1 MPAGPMGGRSLWIV
15 YNRVMRLTI
24 PTLAVTA
31 SLTGGCVAQKDYDAL
46 RKQFDDATSALAAS
60 EQMETDLRGTLDRK
74 TQESKARDED
84 LRSQIAVLNDQL
96 SQCDVDRLEQEQRLA
111 KMLSD
116 QGEMEASIEEMQ
128 EALAEN
134 RKRREAIERRVAA
147 YQDLLARF
155 QSLIDSGALEVKI
168 VDGRMVVQMQ
178 TDVLFA
184 SGSAELSAE
193 GARAVADVSQ
203 VLADI
208 PERRYQVEGHTD
220 NVPIT
225 KKYASNWELAAARA
239 VNVVKAM
246 INAGL
251 RPDRVSAA
259 SFSEYRPT
267 APNDSS
273 ASKAKNRRIEI
284 VVVPNLDELPGAD
297 ELQRFSR

>member
-1 MPAGPMGGRSLWIV
+1 
-15 YNRVMRLTI
+15 MRLTI

-31 SLTGGCVAQKDYDAL
+31 TLTGGCVAQKDYDAL
-46 RKQFDDATSALAAS
+46 RKQFDDATSELTAA
-60 EQMETDLRGTLDRK
+60 EKTEGDLRGLLDRT
-74 TQESKARDED
+74 TQEAKERDED
-84 LRSQIAVLNDQL
+84 LRAQIASLNDQL
-96 SQCDVDRLEQEQRLA
+96 SQCDVERIEQEQRLA

-116 QGEMEASIEEMQ
+116 KGEMEASIEEMQ
-128 EALAEN
+128 EALAEL
-134 RKRREAIERRVAA
+134 RRRREAIERRVAA

-155 QSLIDSGALEVKI
+155 RALIDAGALEVKI

-178 TDVLFA
+178 TDVLFP

-193 GARAVADVSQ
+193 GAKAITDVSK

-225 KKYASNWELAAARA
+225 KKYPSNWELAAARA

-246 INAGL
+246 VDAGL
-251 RPDRVSAA
+251 GPERVSAA
-259 SFSEYRPT
+259 SYSEYRPT
-267 APNDSS
+267 APNDS
-273 ASKAKNRRIEI
+273 ASSRAKNRRIEI
-284 VVVPNLDELPGAD
+284 VVVPDLDELPGAD